1 MKLYNYST
9 VIIGSGISG
18 LYTALKI
25 SENSAKVIFFRAK
38 KMLLEELKNDYYM

>member
-25 SENSAKVIFFRAK
+25 SENPKIQGDI
-38 KMLLEELKNDYYM
+38 LLVTKSSIGESNSR